1 MPDRAIWEVP
11 VGRREDDV
19 SPFLDQDLK
28 VALPERP
35 SAVEARGWEDLDVD
49 VRPLLQLPDEIL
61 DGALRRVR
69 YEGCMSE
76 KRWTYAVRGWLNRNS
91 SESVPK
97 PLK

>member
-11 VGRREDDV
+11 IGRREDDV

-35 SAVEARGWEDLDVD
+35 PAVEARGWEDLDVD

-61 DGALRRVR
+61 DG
-69 YEGCMSE
+69 GT
-76 KRWTYAVRGWLNRNS
+76 KTGQIRGLHERETLDLCSPWLV
-91 SESVPK
+91 E
-97 PLK
+97 